1 MGAKFFKM
9 VLVVWVVA
17 GMAMPQ
23 CFAEGEAEAAVNP
36 DEEITA
42 LKQQVQQLVQR
53 IDKLEKAQQAA
64 KEEASDAK
72 EYAAKA
78 KDEVAKIKETTKAAE
93 AARVDLNNALSKL
106 KMKGRWAAG
115 FYDTGRDGLYPSGSF
130 EVPEAKIQF
139 GFAPDDIN
147 NIIMRM
153 SLNNAAFTS
162 VDYFYVDSKLSKAL
176 DMPFDLNSRLG
187 RMKLDFGEETWTNNP
202 VESVLASNSA
212 GNVAVSDEGIQLSGK
227 LKALEQPL
235 GWAVSVTN
243 GSTATGSDTST
254 SKAFTGK
261 LSYNIFD
268 PLYASASY
276 YNSGRM
282 RSATSEMSVAGLQA
296 RPTGATTWDREIWEA
311 DLRYDFQKGKK
322 TVTPLL
328 SDSKAILRLA
338 YGGFSDSATA
348 GSNRAGDFGFLEGIY
363 NITPKVYS
371 AGRASFVD
379 IDGSDTYSLNS
390 ATANEVQRYS
400 LGGGYRWTDNTILKL
415 GYDWNNENGPDV
427 QDVSNNQ
434 VSAILT
440 SQF

>member
-1 MGAKFFKM
+1 MGYKFLKV

-23 CFAEGEAEAAVNP
+23 CFADAEAATNP
-36 DEEITA
+36 DEEVAA
-42 LKQQVQQLVQR
+42 LKQQVQQLMQR
-53 IDKLEKAQQAA
+53 IEKLESAQAKA
-64 KEEASDAK
+64 KEETVK
-72 EYAAKA
+72 
-78 KDEVAKIKETTKAAE
+78 VKETAKPAE
-93 AARVDLNNALSKL
+93 ACHVDLDKVTSKL
-106 KMKGRWAAG
+106 KIKGRWAAG

-153 SLNNAAFTS
+153 SLNNAAFNS
-162 VDYFYVDSKLSKAL
+162 LDYFYVDSKLSKAFNL
-176 DMPFDLNSRLG
+176 PFEANSRLG
-187 RMKLDFGEETWTNNP
+187 RMKLDFGEETWSNNP

-227 LKALEQPL
+227 LKALGQPL
-235 GWAVSVTN
+235 GWAASVTN
-243 GSTATGSDTST
+243 GSTAIGSDTST

-282 RSATSEMSVAGLQA
+282 RSAVSEMSVAGLSS

-322 TVTPLL
+322 TAAPLL

-348 GSNRAGDFGFLEGIY
+348 GSNRDGDFGFVEGIY
-363 NITPKVYS
+363 NITPKIYG

-379 IDGSDTYSLNS
+379 IDGSDTATLNS

-415 GYDWNNENGPDV
+415 GYDWNKEDGTGV
-427 QDVSNNQ
+427 QDVSNDQ
-434 VSAILT
+434 VSAIVT